1 MLLAAAVVVVG
12 RMRERG
18 AKRQL
23 PVLYCFQ
30 RGLILHEPD
39 PVGRLRV
46 HPWSDVD
53 VEIRRRGHPLEAM
66 YGPSAPELL
75 LSTKGGEFLASV
87 TDAGKMATLKG
98 LLP

>member
-23 PVLYCFQ
+23 PFLYCFQ

-46 HPWSDVD
+46 HP
-53 VEIRRRGHPLEAM
+53 
-66 YGPSAPELL
+66 
-75 LSTKGGEFLASV
+75 
-87 TDAGKMATLKG
+87 
-98 LLP
+98 